1 MGRSGAATVV
11 AVPVVLV
18 CLFAGLTSF
27 GFVGP
32 DEPRYAAIARDMAAT
47 GDWVT
52 PRLNG
57 EPWLEKPVLYYWAA
71 AAAYRVLGDSE
82 AAARLPSALSALIS
96 TLVLAWLGLT
106 AYGRRT
112 AVIVSLLFPTT
123 VAAIGFARGAGT
135 DMIFATCVA
144 LVMAVAYRLAGIG
157 DDTASWRWRVA
168 FGAALGAA
176 VLAKGPVGIVLTA
189 GALALWILSTRQWGR
204 IPRYFAPL
212 SIATFGLVALPWYV
226 LVALR
231 NANFVQVFILE
242 HNVQRFLTPVFQH
255 QQPFWF
261 FGGVLLIGVAP
272 WTAVLIPALARC
284 AATIRTRGAS
294 GTAWA
299 RSPSLFFACWALFPL
314 LFFSLSKSKLPG
326 YILPA
331 VPPVALLLAVVVG
344 DLEASGHVVARR
356 LFFAVAAVLVAM
368 GVALLIPGV
377 VPPEIARLEGA
388 ALYLLGSIAI
398 AAGGAVALYAARG
411 RPGDALLATAVG
423 MMIFV
428 ACLAWV
434 LMPTADPAVSP
445 RSAAQ
450 SAARLAGGG
459 DIVTYRLH
467 RAWQYGLEYY
477 LDRRV
482 RPWSGIDAP
491 PGLVVTTDEG
501 VETLQRSDH
510 QVRVLERVSAEA
522 VLLVIEPPPARGGT
536 P

>member
-1 MGRSGAATVV
+1 VV

-27 GFVGP
+27 GLVGP

-57 EPWLEKPVLYYWAA
+57 EPWMEKPILYYWAA
-71 AAAYRVLGDSE
+71 AAAYRALGDSE

-96 TLVLAWLGLT
+96 TLVLAWLGLR

-112 AVIVSLLFPTT
+112 AVIVALLFPTT

-135 DMIFATCVA
+135 DMIFATCVV
-144 LVMAVAYRLAGIG
+144 LVMAAAYRLAGIREE
-157 DDTASWRWRVA
+157 TASWRARAV

-176 VLAKGPVGIVLTA
+176 VLAKGPVGVVLTA
-189 GALALWILSTRQWGR
+189 GALTPWILSTRQWGR

-212 SIATFGLVALPWYV
+212 SIAAFALVALPWYV

-231 NANFVQVFILE
+231 NADFVQVFIIE

-261 FGGVLLIGVAP
+261 FGGVLLIGLAP
-272 WTAVLIPALARC
+272 WTALLVVALARGVATVRARGTS
-284 AATIRTRGAS
+284 AA
-294 GTAWA
+294 AWA

-331 VPPVALLLAVVVG
+331 VPPIALLLAFVLA
-344 DLEASGHVVARR
+344 DLETSASTTAKR
-356 LFFAVAAVLVAM
+356 LFLAGAVVLVAM

-377 VPPEIARLEGA
+377 VPSAIAQLEGA
-388 ALYLLGSIAI
+388 ALYLLGAIAI
-398 AAGGAVALYAARG
+398 GAGGAVALYAARG
-411 RPGDALLATAVG
+411 RPAEALLATAVG
-423 MMIFV
+423 MAIFV

-434 LMPTADPAVSP
+434 LMPRADPAVSP

-450 SAARLAGGG
+450 RAARLADG
-459 DIVTYRLH
+459 DDVVTYRLH
-467 RAWQYGLEYY
+467 RAWQYGLDYY
-477 LDRRV
+477 LDRPA

-491 PGLVVTTDEG
+491 GGLVVTTDEG
-501 VETLQRSDH
+501 AGILQRSDH
-510 QVRVLERVSAEA
+510 QVRVLERVSEEA
-522 VLLVIEPPPARGGT
+522 VLLVIEPPRARGGT
-536 P
+536 R